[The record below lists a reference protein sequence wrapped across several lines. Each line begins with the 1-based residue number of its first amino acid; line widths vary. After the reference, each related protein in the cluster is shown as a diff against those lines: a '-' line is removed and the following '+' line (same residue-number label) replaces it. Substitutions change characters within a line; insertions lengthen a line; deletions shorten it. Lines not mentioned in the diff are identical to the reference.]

1 MSSCEKACSCHPD
14 ATIEAS
20 VLRRLLLINAL
31 MFGLE
36 LGLGWL
42 ALLARHREGGVHMRA
57 SWIFSTNDVL
67 ANLGVIVAG
76 LLVAWTGSGWP
87 DLLIGAV
94 IGLLVLNGARRILQL
109 RA

>member
-1 MSSCEKACSCHPD
+1 MEFTTD
-14 ATIEAS
+14 AEMKK
-20 VLRRLLLINAL
+20 L
-31 MFGLE
+31 MADRKSAFAPQTR
-36 LGLGWL
+36 WKYSNL
-42 ALLARHREGGVHMRA
+42 AYA
-57 SWIFSTNDVL
+57 
-67 ANLGVIVAG
+67 VAG